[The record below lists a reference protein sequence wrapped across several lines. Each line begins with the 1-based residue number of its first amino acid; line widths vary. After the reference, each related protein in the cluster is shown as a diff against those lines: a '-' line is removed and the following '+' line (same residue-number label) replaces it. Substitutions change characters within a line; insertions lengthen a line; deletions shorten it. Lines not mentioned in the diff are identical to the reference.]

1 MKRSPAQVLGI
12 SAYATRDEARTAY
25 RALARRWHPD
35 RFMPGPEREWANERM
50 TEINVAYAEFIKGV
64 RNAHA
69 ADTEELSRVQ
79 GMIDDGN
86 LSTARQLLMTL
97 PTRCADG
104 MLAIAAVNKHASQAR
119 TLSLSLAELE
129 AKEYRVITVNGE
141 STESYNDIGVEQVT
155 LCEGNWLPLAGGMLE
170 VDLGAHSVNV
180 IQIR

>member
-97 PTRCADG
+97 PTRCAEWNYLFG
-104 MLAIAAVNKHASQAR
+104 QVLYKLADYEKAIMYLSVAAHQEPGNAKYAAACAQAQQR
-119 TLSLSLAELE
+119 MT
-129 AKEYRVITVNGE
+129 RV
-141 STESYNDIGVEQVT
+141 
-155 LCEGNWLPLAGGMLE
+155 
-170 VDLGAHSVNV
+170 SV
-180 IQIR
+180 RRHRFFR